1 MAVTKFSSKN
11 KKKSEDAVVKSSKAE
26 EVSEQSSSDQSD
38 SDNSSDSDSD
48 SGNDASDKEEVEEEE
63 TNSKKRKSSDSSDS
77 DSESSSSDNDE
88 EEEEEEEEKP
98 KAKKTKVEVSNEEP
112 PRFGGEGVS
121 IWVGQLDFNA
131 TEEQIKEFF
140 EQAGTVASV
149 RLAKDRNSPS
159 RNRGFCYVD
168 FETKEGIEAAKKL
181 NGEEFLGRALR
192 IDDAT
197 AAKPRQKDE
206 RYSPKSETCFVA
218 NLQLDL
224 DEDALREAF
233 ESYGT
238 IVDVRLPINRDTN
251 KIKGIGYIQFES
263 VEQAEKAVNEMNGVR
278 INGRPVRT
286 DFGTSGKREGGS
298 GGGFRGGNGGGFRGG
313 RGGRGGRDFGGRDFG
328 GSRGGR
334 GGRDFGGR
342 GRGNGRGRGRF

>member
-11 KKKSEDAVVKSSKAE
+11 KKKSEDVVMKSSKAE
-26 EVSEQSSSDQSD
+26 EASEQSSSDQSD
-38 SDNSSDSDSD
+38 SDSSSDSDSD
-48 SGNDASDKEEVEEEE
+48 SGSEASDKEEEEEEEE
-63 TNSKKRKSSDSSDS
+63 TNSKKRKTSDSSDS
-77 DSESSSSDNDE
+77 DSESSSSDNEDDDE
-88 EEEEEEEEKP
+88 EEEKEEEEKP
-98 KAKKTKVEVSNEEP
+98 KAKKAKVEVSTEEP

-140 EQAGTVASV
+140 NQAGAVSSV

-168 FETKEGIEAAKKL
+168 FETKEGVEAAKKL

-233 ESYGT
+233 QSFGT

-251 KIKGIGYIQFES
+251 KIKGIGYIQFENAD
-263 VEQAEKAVNEMNGVR
+263 QAEKAVNEMNGVR

-286 DFGTSGKREGGS
+286 DFGTSGKREGG
-298 GGGFRGGNGGGFRGG
+298 NAGGFRGG
-313 RGGRGGRDFGGRDFG
+313 RGGRGGRDFGGP
-328 GSRGGR
+328 RGGR

-342 GRGNGRGRGRF
+342 GRGNGRGKV